1 MDKGRNQV
9 QPKTVSLRT
18 FVIVVGILTVAFV
31 IGLAGIGRIEISP
44 ATVDATT
51 PQYRPQEFTYIT
63 QEEGPDHPD
72 QALLASIYEEATE
85 SVVSI
90 QVRRSRTS
98 SSEPSQGMWGQ
109 GSGWVWDEE
118 GHIVTNSHVVED
130 AADIFVSFSNGRWAE
145 AELVAH
151 DSQSDLAVLRIEAPG
166 GMVLRPL
173 ERAPALPKVGHYTIA
188 LGSPFG
194 LENSMTLGI
203 VSALGRSL
211 RVGSPGL
218 AGRYSLPEVIQTDA
232 AINPGNSG
240 GPLLDLSGRV
250 VGINFAIRTEERSR
264 FDTGVNSGV
273 GFAIPI
279 MVAERVIPAL
289 MEEGEYA
296 YPFLGIAGRTI
307 SGPVARAMNLDSD
320 VLGVQVNQVMRD
332 GPSGDAGMRNGD
344 IIVSID
350 GFEVRSFEDV
360 ISYLVMQ
367 KSPGE
372 MVEIGVLRRGRN
384 RTIEVELGT
393 RPAVERSDNAIQLVN
408 SAEAIE
414 IATDEVSDEIGRLE
428 RSSARS
434 VNQGRL
440 SVWIVTLVGEEKTA
454 TVLVDALSGEVLSLE
469 VESGN

>member
-1 MDKGRNQV
+1 M

-18 FVIVVGILTVAFV
+18 FAVVVGILTVAFV
-31 IGLAGIGRIEISP
+31 IGLAGIGRIEIRP

-63 QEEGPDHPD
+63 QEDGPDHPD
-72 QALLASIYEEATE
+72 QALLSSIYEGATQ

-90 QVRRSRTS
+90 QARRSGPRAQDPT
-98 SSEPSQGMWGQ
+98 QGMWGQ

-130 AADIFVSFSNGRWAE
+130 AVDIFVSFSNGRWAE
-145 AELVAH
+145 AELVAD
-151 DSQSDLAVLRIEAPG
+151 DSQSDLAVLKVEAPE

-194 LENSMTLGI
+194 LDNSMTLGI
-203 VSALGRSL
+203 VSALGRSMP
-211 RVGSPGL
+211 VGAPGL

-250 VGINFAIRTEERSR
+250 VGINFAIRTDERTP
-264 FDTGVNSGV
+264 FGTGVNSGV

-279 MVAERVIPAL
+279 LVAERVIPAL
-289 MEEGEYA
+289 IEDGA
-296 YPFLGIAGRTI
+296 FVYPFLGIAGRTI
-307 SGPVARAMNLDSD
+307 SAPVARAMNLDSD
-320 VLGVQVNQVMRD
+320 VLGVQVNQVMPG
-332 GPSGDAGMRNGD
+332 GPSREAGMRNGD

-367 KSPGE
+367 KTPGE
-372 MVEIGVLRRGRN
+372 TVEIGVLRRGRS
-384 RTIEVELGT
+384 RTLEVELGT
-393 RPAVERSDNAIQLVN
+393 RPAAESSDSAVQLIG

-414 IATDEVSDEIGRLE
+414 IATDEVSDEIGRLD

-434 VNQGRL
+434 AVRGGLR
-440 SVWIVTLVGEEKTA
+440 VWIVTLVSEEETA

-469 VESGN
+469 VDSGN

>member
-1 MDKGRNQV
+1 M
-9 QPKTVSLRT
+9 QPRSVSLRT
-18 FVIVVGILTVAFV
+18 FLIVVGILTVAFV
-31 IGLAGIGRIEISP
+31 IGLAGIGRIEITP

-72 QALLASIYEEATE
+72 QALLSNIYEESSQ

-90 QVRRSRTS
+90 QVRRSGARGQDPT
-98 SSEPSQGMWGQ
+98 QGMWGQ
-109 GSGWVWDEE
+109 GSGWIWDEE
-118 GHIVTNSHVVED
+118 GHIVTNSHVVEG
-130 AADIFVSFSNGRWAE
+130 AADIFVTFDNDMWAE
-145 AELVAH
+145 AELIAN
-151 DSQSDLAVLRIEAPG
+151 DSQSDLAVLRVDAPG
-166 GMVLRPL
+166 SMSLRPL
-173 ERAPALPKVGHYTIA
+173 ERAVGLPKVGHYTIA

-211 RVGSPGL
+211 PVGNPGL
-218 AGRYSLPEVIQTDA
+218 VNRYSLPEVIQTDA

-250 VGINFAIRTEERSR
+250 VGINFAIRTEERSPLG
-264 FDTGVNSGV
+264 TGVNSGV

-289 MEEGEYA
+289 IEDGAYR

-307 SGPVARAMNLDSD
+307 TAPVASALNLKSD
-320 VLGVQVNQVMRD
+320 VLGVQVNRVMQG
-332 GPSGDAGMRNGD
+332 GPSSEAGLRNGD

-350 GFEVRSFEDV
+350 EFEVRNFEDV

-372 MVEIGVLRRGRN
+372 TVEIGVLRRGRN
-384 RTIEVELGT
+384 RAFEVELGT
-393 RPAVERSDNAIQLVN
+393 RPEAESNESALQMID
-408 SAEAIE
+408 SAEAIG

-428 RSSARS
+428 RRSARGGIRGG
-434 VNQGRL
+434 VR
-440 SVWIVTLVGEEKTA
+440 VWIVTLEGDEQTA

-469 VESGN
+469 FDSGN

>member
-1 MDKGRNQV
+1 MR
-9 QPKTVSLRT
+9 PKTVSLRT
-18 FVIVVGILTVAFV
+18 FLIVVGILTVAFV
-31 IGLAGIGRIEISP
+31 IGLAGIGRIEIAP

-72 QALLASIYEEATE
+72 QKLLSSIYEGATQ

-90 QVRRSRTS
+90 QARRPRSRS
-98 SSEPSQGMWGQ
+98 QEPTQGMWGQ
-109 GSGWVWDEE
+109 GSGWIWDEE

-130 AADIFVSFSNGRWAE
+130 AADIFVTFHNDIWAE
-145 AELVAH
+145 AELIAH
-151 DSQSDLAVLRIEAPG
+151 DSQSDLAVLRVEAPE
-166 GMVLRPL
+166 GMALRPL

-211 RVGSPGL
+211 PVGNPGL
-218 AGRYSLPEVIQTDA
+218 TNRYSLPEVIQTDA

-250 VGINFAIRTEERSR
+250 VGINFAIRTEERSP
-264 FDTGVNSGV
+264 FGTGVNSGV

-289 MEEGEYA
+289 MDEGEYR

-307 SGPVARAMNLDSD
+307 SAPVARAMNLDSD
-320 VLGVQVNQVMRD
+320 VLGVQVNRVMPG
-332 GPSGDAGMRNGD
+332 GPSADAGLRNGD

-350 GFEVRSFEDV
+350 GFEVRNFEDV

-372 MVEIGVLRRGRN
+372 TVEIGVLRRGRR
-384 RTIEVELGT
+384 RTFEVALGT
-393 RPAVERSDNAIQLVN
+393 RPAAESNDAALQMIN
-408 SAEAIE
+408 SAEAIG

-428 RSSARS
+428 RSSARGGIRGG
-434 VNQGRL
+434 VR
-440 SVWIVTLVGEEKTA
+440 VWLVTLEGKEKTA
-454 TVLVDALSGEVLSLE
+454 TVLVDAFSGEVLSLE
-469 VESGN
+469 VDSGN

>member
-1 MDKGRNQV
+1 V

-18 FVIVVGILTVAFV
+18 FAVVVGILTVAFV
-31 IGLAGIGRIEISP
+31 IGLAGIGRIEIRP

-63 QEEGPDHPD
+63 QEDGPDHPD
-72 QALLASIYEEATE
+72 QALLSSIYEGATQ

-90 QVRRSRTS
+90 QARRSGPRAQDPT
-98 SSEPSQGMWGQ
+98 QGMWGQ

-130 AADIFVSFSNGRWAE
+130 AVDIFVSFSNGRWAE
-145 AELVAH
+145 AELVAD
-151 DSQSDLAVLRIEAPG
+151 DSQSDLAVLKLEAPE

-194 LENSMTLGI
+194 LDNSMTLGI
-203 VSALGRSL
+203 VSALGRSMP
-211 RVGSPGL
+211 VGAPGL

-250 VGINFAIRTEERSR
+250 VGINFAIRTDERTP
-264 FDTGVNSGV
+264 FGTGVNSGV

-279 MVAERVIPAL
+279 LVAERVIPAL
-289 MEEGEYA
+289 IEDGA
-296 YPFLGIAGRTI
+296 FVYPFLGIAGRTI
-307 SGPVARAMNLDSD
+307 SAPVARAMNLNSD
-320 VLGVQVNQVMRD
+320 VLGVQVNQVMPG
-332 GPSGDAGMRNGD
+332 GPSREAGMRNGD

-367 KSPGE
+367 KTPGE
-372 MVEIGVLRRGRN
+372 TVEIGVLRRGRS
-384 RTIEVELGT
+384 RTLEVELGT
-393 RPAVERSDNAIQLVN
+393 RPAAESSDSAVQLIG

-414 IATDEVSDEIGRLE
+414 IATDEVSDEIGRLD

-434 VNQGRL
+434 AVRGGLR
-440 SVWIVTLVGEEKTA
+440 VWIVTLVSEEETA

-469 VESGN
+469 VDSGN

>member
-1 MDKGRNQV
+1 M

-18 FVIVVGILTVAFV
+18 FAVVVGILTVAFV
-31 IGLAGIGRIEISP
+31 IGLAGIGRIEIRP

-63 QEEGPDHPD
+63 QEDGPDHPD
-72 QALLASIYEEATE
+72 QALLSSIYEGATQ

-90 QVRRSRTS
+90 QARRSGPRAQDPT
-98 SSEPSQGMWGQ
+98 QGMWGQ

-130 AADIFVSFSNGRWAE
+130 AVDIFVSFSNGRWAE
-145 AELVAH
+145 AELVAD
-151 DSQSDLAVLRIEAPG
+151 DSQSDLAVLKLEAPE

-194 LENSMTLGI
+194 LDNSMTLGI
-203 VSALGRSL
+203 VSALGRSMP
-211 RVGSPGL
+211 VGAPGL

-250 VGINFAIRTEERSR
+250 VGINFAIRTDERTP
-264 FDTGVNSGV
+264 FGTGVNSGV

-279 MVAERVIPAL
+279 LVAERVIPAL
-289 MEEGEYA
+289 IEDGA
-296 YPFLGIAGRTI
+296 FVYPFLGIAGRTI
-307 SGPVARAMNLDSD
+307 SAPVARAMNLNSD
-320 VLGVQVNQVMRD
+320 VLGVQVNQVMPG
-332 GPSGDAGMRNGD
+332 GPSREAGMRNGD

-367 KSPGE
+367 KTPGE
-372 MVEIGVLRRGRN
+372 TVEIGVLRRGRS
-384 RTIEVELGT
+384 RTLEVELGT
-393 RPAVERSDNAIQLVN
+393 RPAAESSDSAVQLIG

-414 IATDEVSDEIGRLE
+414 IATDEVSDEIGRLD

-434 VNQGRL
+434 AVRGGLR
-440 SVWIVTLVGEEKTA
+440 VWIVTLVSEEETA

-469 VESGN
+469 VDSGN

>member
-1 MDKGRNQV
+1 M

-393 RPAVERSDNAIQLVN
+393 RPAVESSDNAIQLVN

>member
-1 MDKGRNQV
+1 M

-31 IGLAGIGRIEISP
+31 IGLAGIGRIEITP

-72 QALLASIYEEATE
+72 QALLSSIYEGATQ

-90 QVRRSRTS
+90 QVRRSGSRSQNPT
-98 SSEPSQGMWGQ
+98 QGMWGQ

-118 GHIVTNSHVVED
+118 GHIVTNSHVIED
-130 AADIFVSFSNGRWAE
+130 AVDIFVSFSNGRWAE
-145 AELVAH
+145 AELVAD
-151 DSQSDLAVLRIEAPG
+151 DSQSDLAVLKVEAPEG
-166 GMVLRPL
+166 IVLLPL

-194 LENSMTLGI
+194 LDNSMTLGI
-203 VSALGRSL
+203 VSALGRSMP
-211 RVGSPGL
+211 VGAPGL
-218 AGRYSLPEVIQTDA
+218 SGRYSLPEVIQTDA

-250 VGINFAIRTEERSR
+250 VGINFAIRTDERTP
-264 FDTGVNSGV
+264 FGTGVNSGV

-279 MVAERVIPAL
+279 LVAERVVPAL
-289 MEEGEYA
+289 IEDGEFV
-296 YPFLGIAGRTI
+296 YPFLGISGRTI
-307 SGPVARAMNLDSD
+307 SAPVAREADLNPN
-320 VLGVQVNQVMRD
+320 VLGVLVGQVLRG
-332 GPSGDAGMRNGD
+332 GPSAEAGLRNGD
-344 IIVSID
+344 IIVRID
-350 GFEVRSFEDV
+350 GAEVRSFEDV

-372 MVEIGVLRRGRN
+372 VVEIEVLRGRRS
-384 RTIEVELGT
+384 RTFEVELDA
-393 RPAVERSDNAIQLVN
+393 RPPVQAGGEAAPQVIS
-408 SAEAIE
+408 SGEAIG
-414 IATDEVSDEIGRLE
+414 IAVDEVSDEIGRIR

-434 VNQGRL
+434 GIRGGMR
-440 SVWIVTLVGEEKTA
+440 VWIVTLVGEEETA

-469 VESGN
+469 VDSGN

>member
-1 MDKGRNQV
+1 M

-31 IGLAGIGRIEISP
+31 IGLASIGRIEIAP

-51 PQYRPQEFTYIT
+51 PPYRPQEFTYIT
-63 QEEGPDHPD
+63 QEDGPDHPD
-72 QALLASIYEEATE
+72 QALLAGIYEEATE

-90 QVRRSRTS
+90 QVRRSGARS
-98 SSEPSQGMWGQ
+98 QEPSQGMWGQ

-151 DSQSDLAVLRIEAPG
+151 DSQSDLAVLRIEAPE
-166 GMVLRPL
+166 GMVMRPL

-211 RVGSPGL
+211 PVGSSGL

-240 GPLLDLSGRV
+240 GPLLDLNGRV
-250 VGINFAIRTEERSR
+250 VGINFAIRTDERSR

-307 SGPVARAMNLDSD
+307 SAPVARAMNLDSD
-320 VLGVQVNQVMRD
+320 VLGVQVNRVMRD
-332 GPSGDAGMRNGD
+332 GPSGEAGMRNGD

-350 GFEVRSFEDV
+350 GLEVRSFEDV

-372 MVEIGVLRRGRN
+372 MVEIGVLRRGRS

-393 RPAVERSDNAIQLVN
+393 RPAAESSDNALQLID

-414 IATDEVSDEIGRLE
+414 IATDEVSDEISRLE

-434 VNQGRL
+434 AVRGGLR
-440 SVWIVTLVGEEKTA
+440 VWVVTLVGEEKTA